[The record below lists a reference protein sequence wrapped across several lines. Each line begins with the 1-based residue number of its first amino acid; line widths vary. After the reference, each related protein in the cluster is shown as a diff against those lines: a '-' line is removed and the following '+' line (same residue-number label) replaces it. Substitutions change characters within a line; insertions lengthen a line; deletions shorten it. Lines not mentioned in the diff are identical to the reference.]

1 MRIFLVP
8 FAAAALF
15 ACANYGA
22 SAMSVTQENGIRAG
36 DQAVLAWHF
45 AHHAD
50 RPEKAGLVR

>member
-22 SAMSVTQENGIRAG
+22 SAMSMSQADSIKAG
-36 DQAVLAWHF
+36 DQAVLQWHL
-45 AHHAD
+45 AHEIAQSERASLTH
-50 RPEKAGLVR
+50 

>member
-22 SAMSVTQENGIRAG
+22 SAMSISQADSIKAG
-36 DQAVLAWHF
+36 DRAVLAWHL
-45 AHHAD
+45 AHRPD
-50 RPEKAGLVR
+50 RPEKADLVR

>member
-22 SAMSVTQENGIRAG
+22 SAMNMSQAEGIKAG
-36 DQAVLAWHF
+36 DQAVLQWHL
-45 AHHAD
+45 AHEIQRSERASQTH
-50 RPEKAGLVR
+50 